1 MGNVYEVKLK
11 ENVYIIEVDEN
22 LDIENENTLDILKKH
37 YGGGDSF
44 EIKKSNEKPE
54 KIFSTKMKRHC
65 VTHDE
70 DGNYLDER
78 YDQYWV
84 EDGLVPYFTNNFTP
98 ENTKSVLYYFDGKY
112 RRTTKLPNNVL
123 YFHFSIESDELEEL
137 WEKGDLKK
145 LSQYLIKP
153 TEQFQ
158 RNPVNTYNKIFDRFK
173 DKWGDLDEEDVL
185 ENIDGNSPEWFDEM
199 YRRKNKY
206 ENPNPYYYQGVR
218 IVFYTNQEW
227 KISENDLGR
236 DEDRKKGIY
245 QQCPF

>member
-1 MGNVYEVKLK
+1 MEDVYEVKVKTIK
-11 ENVYIIEVDEN
+11 EFIKIIEVDEN

-37 YGGGDSF
+37 YLGSRGEHHSEEGYVSF
-44 EIKKSNEKPE
+44 EVQRSNEKPE
-54 KIFSTKMKRHC
+54 KIVTTKM
-65 VTHDE
+65 
-70 DGNYLDER
+70 
-78 YDQYWV
+78 V
-84 EDGLVPYFTNNFTP
+84 EGGLVPIFTNNFTP
-98 ENTKSVLYYFDGKY
+98 ENTKSVLYYIEEKY

-206 ENPNPYYYQGVR
+206 ENPNPYYQGVR

-227 KISENDLGR
+227 KISNNHLGR

-245 QQCPF
+245 RVCPF

>member
-1 MGNVYEVKLK
+1 MY
-11 ENVYIIEVDEN
+11 YIEE
-22 LDIENENTLDILKKH
+22 
-37 YGGGDSF
+37 
-44 EIKKSNEKPE
+44 
-54 KIFSTKMKRHC
+54 
-65 VTHDE
+65 
-70 DGNYLDER
+70 
-78 YDQYWV
+78 
-84 EDGLVPYFTNNFTP
+84 
-98 ENTKSVLYYFDGKY
+98 KY
-112 RRTTKLPNNVL
+112 RRTTKLPNNIL

-173 DKWGDLDEEDVL
+173 DKWGCDLDDDVTEEDVL

-206 ENPNPYYYQGVR
+206 ENPNPYYQGVR

-227 KISENDLGR
+227 KISNNHLGR

-245 QQCPF
+245 RECPF